1 MSLAALIFSLAGTVF
16 ALLIT
21 IIGFF
26 IKRTLDKIEED
37 MGMMNKNTS
46 DFKSF
51 ASRVDTVLAYHD
63 REISD
68 IYRMIEK
75 DRKVSSV

>member
-1 MSLAALIFSLAGTVF
+1 MSLAALLFSLAGTVF

-37 MGMMNKNTS
+37 ICMMNKNTS